1 MKKAV
6 FFDIDGT
13 LWDRQ
18 MHVPESTVN
27 AIRRLRENGSYAF
40 ICSGRTRSNISTK
53 ELMEAVGF
61 DGIIA
66 GCGTHIEYQGKT
78 VFEKRLTKEGVNRF
92 LSVSARMGLPVVLEG
107 PSCLYADIEE
117 FRDDP
122 FILRL
127 KELLGETFLSLMEF
141 EHVNKFT
148 VNWKNGSKEEIL
160 REFSGEYELMFHGDT
175 YIEGVPKGFS
185 KASGIKWLCDYL
197 QIDRKD
203 TYAFGDSVNDLEML
217 RYVQNGIAMGNAT
230 EEAKKAADYV
240 TATVNEDGIYRGLKH
255 FSLI

>member
-78 VFEKRLTKEGVNRF
+78 VFEK
-92 LSVSARMGLPVVLEG
+92 
-107 PSCLYADIEE
+107 
-117 FRDDP
+117 
-122 FILRL
+122 
-127 KELLGETFLSLMEF
+127 
-141 EHVNKFT
+141 
-148 VNWKNGSKEEIL
+148 
-160 REFSGEYELMFHGDT
+160 
-175 YIEGVPKGFS
+175 
-185 KASGIKWLCDYL
+185 
-197 QIDRKD
+197 
-203 TYAFGDSVNDLEML
+203 
-217 RYVQNGIAMGNAT
+217 
-230 EEAKKAADYV
+230 
-240 TATVNEDGIYRGLKH
+240 TA
-255 FSLI
+255 